1 MRLIRFAVPILL
13 ATKAKNNSQKKERLK
28 LLYAVRDALSGSS
41 YFALSAQPAAV
52 SPLLEAYLAPR
63 ETTAL
68 PLPFDANDTTTESP
82 DKVCVGH
89 LWYLMDANFSLGRA
103 KRRGNL
109 VELMEL
115 EQHIRERVQF
125 LMKDA
130 LYYHPDRVDSWVRL
144 GKTMKELY
152 HAATDAFAAVLGR
165 KLRVRAFQ

>member
-13 ATKAKNNSQKKERLK
+13 TTKAKNNSQKKERHQL
-28 LLYAVRDALSGSS
+28 VIRI
-41 YFALSAQPAAV
+41 

-63 ETTAL
+63 GLLQKTTTL
-68 PLPFDANDTTTESP
+68 PLPLDANDTTTESP

-89 LWYLMDANFSLGRA
+89 SWYLMDANFSLGRA

-125 LMKDA
+125 LMKDV

-165 KLRVRAFQ
+165 KLRVRALQ

>member
-13 ATKAKNNSQKKERLK
+13 ATKAKNNSQKKERHQSVL
-28 LLYAVRDALSGSS
+28 GSKR
-41 YFALSAQPAAV
+41 SAA
-52 SPLLEAYLAPR
+52 EK
-63 ETTAL
+63 TAL
-68 PLPFDANDTTTESP
+68 PLPLDANDMKTESP

-89 LWYLMDANFSLGRA
+89 LWYLIYANFSLGRA

-115 EQHIRERVQF
+115 EQHIRKRVQF